1 MDQDLRSV
9 MARFEAS
16 GDLVRVSE
24 ALDGRH
30 EIAAALTLNPR
41 GPALLF
47 DHVKGHRMAV
57 IGNVLNTR
65 RKYALSLNI
74 EEKETFSRTVHGLTH
89 PLDPVLVAQGPCQEK
104 VFTRDIDLAAALPLP
119 HLCEKDRNPYV
130 SAGVLVGKDPDTGI
144 RNVSMN
150 RLQITGPNEALVGM
164 APSHHLFQLLKKAE
178 MRGEKLPVA
187 IAVGNHPALHV
198 GANMYVDLGF
208 DEFGIVGGLF
218 GEPLRLVRAKTV
230 DIEVPAGSE
239 IVIEGEID
247 PKRWAE
253 EGPFGEFSGIYES
266 YGKAPMMRVTAL
278 TMRENPVFQMI
289 MSSRYAEH
297 TLTGAIAIEATV
309 FQTVR
314 RAIPGLR
321 EVVITEGGCG
331 RLHMILS
338 LGGARPGEG
347 KKAILA
353 AFAALNL
360 GKLAIAIDDDID
372 PRDPVEVERA
382 IATRMRADRDVVII
396 PGVKTDRAE
405 PLEAGMTVAKMG
417 IDATR
422 PHDIPPEVLE
432 EADVP
437 AAVKARVAAKLKKIV
452 ETPSGGVRPGARPGI
467 TGRKG

>member
-1 MDQDLRSV
+1 VRKEEEREMDQDLRSV
-9 MARFEAS
+9 MAIFEAS
-16 GDLVRVSE
+16 GDLVHVKE
-24 ALDGRH
+24 ALDPAD
-30 EIAAALTLNPR
+30 EIAAALTLNHR
-41 GPALLF
+41 GPALYF
-47 DHVKGHRMAV
+47 DNVKGHHVPV

-65 RKYALSLNI
+65 RKYALSLGI
-74 EEKETFSRTVHGLTH
+74 AEKETFLHTVHGLTH
-89 PLDPVLVAQGPCQEK
+89 PIKPVMEAGGPCQER
-104 VFTRDIDLAAALPLP
+104 VFTRDINLLAVLPLP

-130 SAGVLVGKDPDTGI
+130 SAGVLVARDPDTGK

-150 RLQITGPNEALVGM
+150 RLQVTGPDEALVGM

-187 IAVGNHPALHV
+187 VAIGNHPAVHV
-198 GANMYVDLGF
+198 AANMYVEAGF
-208 DEFGIVGGLF
+208 DEFEIAGGLID
-218 GEPLRLVRAKTV
+218 EPLRLVRAKTV
-230 DIEVPAGSE
+230 DVEVPAGSE

-247 PKRWAE
+247 PKRWEE

-266 YGKAPMMRVTAL
+266 YGKSPIMRVTGL
-278 TMRENPVFQMI
+278 TMREHPVFQMI
-289 MSSRYAEH
+289 MPSWYAEH
-297 TLTGAIAIEATV
+297 GLTGAIAIETTV
-309 FQTVR
+309 FEAVR
-314 RAIPGLR
+314 RAIPALR

-360 GKLAIAIDDDID
+360 GKLAIALDDDID
-372 PRDPVEVERA
+372 PRDPVEVEWA

-437 AAVKARVAAKLKKIV
+437 AAVKARVAGLLKGIV
-452 ETPSGGVRPGARPGI
+452 
-467 TGRKG
+467 

>member
-16 GDLVRVSE
+16 GDLVHVSE
-24 ALDGRH
+24 VLDARD
-30 EIAAALTLNPR
+30 ELAAALTLSPR
-41 GPALLF
+41 GPALCF

-65 RKYALSLNI
+65 RKYALSLGI
-74 EEKETFSRTVHGLTH
+74 GEREAFLHTVHGLTH
-89 PLDPVLVAQGPCQEK
+89 PLKPVIEAEGPCQEK
-104 VFTRDIDLAAALPLP
+104 VFTRDIDLLAALPVP

-130 SAGVLVGKDPDTGI
+130 SAGVLVARDPETGE

-150 RLQITGPNEALVGM
+150 RLQITGPDEAIVGM

-178 MRGEKLPVA
+178 TRGEKLPVA
-187 IAVGNHPALHV
+187 IAVGSHPAVHV

-208 DEFGIVGGLF
+208 DEFEIVGGLF

-230 DIEVPAGSE
+230 NVEVPAGSE

-247 PKRWAE
+247 PKQWAE

-266 YGKAPMMRVTAL
+266 YGKSPVMRVTAL
-278 TMRENPVFQMI
+278 TTRENPVFQMI
-289 MSSRYAEH
+289 MPSRYTEH
-297 TLTGAIAIEATV
+297 GLTGAIAIEATV
-309 FQTVR
+309 FQAVR
-314 RAIPGLR
+314 KAIPGLR
-321 EVVITEGGCG
+321 EVVVTEGGGG

-353 AFAALNL
+353 AFTALNL
-360 GKLAIAIDDDID
+360 GKLAIAIDDDLD
-372 PRDPVEVERA
+372 PRDPVEVEWA
-382 IATRMRADRDVVII
+382 MATRMRADRDVVII
-396 PGVKTDRAE
+396 PGVKTDRSE

-417 IDATR
+417 IDATK

-437 AAVKARVAAKLKKIV
+437 AVVKERVALRLKGIV
-452 ETPSGGVRPGARPGI
+452 EAPSHTRPEGRPGTTRG
-467 TGRKG
+467 KG

>member
-1 MDQDLRSV
+1 MDQDLRLV
-9 MARFEAS
+9 MALFEAS
-16 GDLVRVSE
+16 GELVHVG
-24 ALDGRH
+24 ALLDPH
-30 EIAAALTLNPR
+30 DELAAALTLSPR
-41 GPALLF
+41 GATLLF
-47 DHVKGHRMAV
+47 DNVRGHTMPV

-65 RKYALSLNI
+65 RKYALSLGI
-74 EEKETFSRTVHGLTH
+74 GEKEAFLRTLHGLTH
-89 PLDPVLVAQGPCQEK
+89 PIEPVVEDEGPCQEK
-104 VFTRDIDLAAALPLP
+104 VFTRAIDLLAALPVP

-130 SAGVLVGKDPDTGI
+130 SAGVLVAKDPETGK

-150 RLQITGPNEALVGM
+150 RLQVKGPDEALVGM

-187 IAVGNHPALHV
+187 VAIGSHPAVHV
-198 GANMYVDLGF
+198 AANMYVEMGF
-208 DEFGIVGGLF
+208 DEFGIAGGLM
-218 GEPLRLVRAKTV
+218 GEPLRLVRAKSV
-230 DIEVPAGSE
+230 DVEVPSGSE

-247 PKRWAE
+247 PQRWQE

-266 YGKAPMMRVTAL
+266 YGKSPVMRVTGL
-278 TMRENPVFQMI
+278 TMREKPVFQMI
-289 MSSRYAEH
+289 MPSRYTEH
-297 TLTGAIAIEATV
+297 GLTGAIAIEATV
-309 FQTVR
+309 FRTVR
-314 RAIPGLR
+314 GAVPALR

-338 LGGARPGEG
+338 IAAAKPGEG

-360 GKLAIAIDDDID
+360 GKLVIAVDDDID
-372 PRDPVEVERA
+372 PRDPVAVERA

-405 PLEAGMTVAKMG
+405 PLEEGMTVAKMG

-437 AAVKARVAAKLKKIV
+437 AAVKERIAARLKGIV
-452 ETPSGGVRPGARPGI
+452 
-467 TGRKG
+467 